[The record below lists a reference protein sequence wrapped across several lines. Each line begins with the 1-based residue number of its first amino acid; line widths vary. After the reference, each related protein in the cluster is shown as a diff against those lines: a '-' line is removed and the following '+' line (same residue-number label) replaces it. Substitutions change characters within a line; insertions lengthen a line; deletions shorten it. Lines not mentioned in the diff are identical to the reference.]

1 MALNYKNING
11 ETSTVNRITFN
22 GQDVQQLR
30 YAKFGE
36 KISAVWCKP
45 YTLTIENKIGISQI
59 KVTRTE
65 SEEPTA
71 ALIELHNGDVI
82 YDGDTLAFEVTPQN
96 GFELDQSPANFIVQ
110 GDVNIADIITVKP
123 KQYSLNITQGNGV
136 SSVTVTRDSSPYQLE
151 KIGEIPLDS
160 PIYYG
165 DVIRIIAVPV
175 TGYEIDPYQMSYSV
189 NSNISANITANLK
202 LYTLNY
208 TQDAGVNLVTITRT
222 HSSFGNTGT
231 LSIGS
236 SIYYGDIIN
245 VSVTSKTGYTVIS
258 GQGTYTITQN
268 LTLNITTQVSKY
280 RLTAGKGTGVDE
292 VVWTRT
298 ESPLKHAPT
307 GQITTDDA
315 IYYGDKLH
323 VSATAMT
330 GFNLSQYTSDYTVT
344 GNITAEFNANIKT
357 YTLTIVKNTG
367 VSNIR
372 VVRMRNDTLNENN
385 SYELANGGIIK
396 HFDQLSVTVSANN
409 YYTVSPSQAAYSRT
423 VSDNVRVSPI
433 AEPKSYTLRISKD
446 SGVSSVI
453 VERKSTIK
461 QGASLGQL
469 NNGSAIYYGD
479 TLNVRAYAY
488 SGYELNAYTY
498 SYTVS
503 ENVSIN
509 VTSHSTKPM
518 NAPRISGSMSHD
530 SNSNA
535 FYVTLY
541 ITNPNN
547 ISVTADILVKD
558 CYSSD
563 TKNDTVTLSPN
574 ENRTYPVGEMY
585 TTKVE
590 ATVTLRR
597 GGYTTMTNSE
607 ILQGSFGSSSGSSGS
622 TSSGQS

>member
-11 ETSTVNRITFN
+11 ETSNVNNITFN

-36 KISAVWCKP
+36 KINAVWCKP
-45 YTLTIENKIGISQI
+45 YTLTIENKIGVSQI

-71 ALIELHNGDVI
+71 ALIELHNGDTV
-82 YDGDTLAFEVTPQN
+82 YDGDTLALEVKPQG
-96 GFELDQSPANFIVQ
+96 GFELDQVPADFIVQ
-110 GDVNIADIITVKP
+110 GDVNTADIITVKP
-123 KQYSLNITQGNGV
+123 KQFSMNIMQGNGV
-136 SSVTVTRDSSPYQLE
+136 SSVTVTRDSSPYQE
-151 KIGEIPLDS
+151 AATKDIPPDS
-160 PIYYG
+160 PIYFG
-165 DVIRIIAVPV
+165 DIIRITATPV
-175 TGYEIDPYQMSYSV
+175 VGYELNDYISSYSV
-189 NSNISANITANLK
+189 AGNISANITASPK
-202 LYTLNY
+202 LFTLTY
-208 TQDAGVNLVTITRT
+208 SQDAGVNLVTITRT
-222 HSSFGNTGT
+222 HSSFGGTGT
-231 LSIGS
+231 LTANSN
-236 SIYYGDIIN
+236 IYYGDEIN
-245 VSVTSKTGYTVIS
+245 VSVIPLTGYTVIN

-268 LTLNITTQVSKY
+268 LSLNITTQVSQY
-280 RLTAGKGTGVDE
+280 RLTERKGTGVDT

-307 GQITTDDA
+307 GPITADPV
-315 IYYGDKLH
+315 IYYGDKLQA
-323 VSATAMT
+323 SATAMI
-330 GFNLSQYTSDYTVT
+330 GFSLSQYTSNYNVT

-372 VVRMRNDTLNENN
+372 VVRMRNDKLNENN
-385 SYELANGGIIK
+385 SYELANGSIIK
-396 HFDQLSVTVSANN
+396 HFDQLSITVSANN
-409 YYTVSPSQAAYSRT
+409 YYTVSPSQAAYSHT

-433 AEPKSYTLRISKD
+433 AEPKSYTLSISKD

-479 TLNVRAYAY
+479 ALNVRAYAY

-558 CYSSD
+558 CHSSD

-607 ILQGSFGSSSGSSGS
+607 ILQGSFGSSGGSSGS